1 MAGGE
6 AGRAAQFTWAHFLP
20 AALSWAGEEGGPPV
34 PLLPGLGG
42 GLSAN
47 PTLNFRNLA
56 TSSPIFLAFRSCLVK
71 SRLGIEK

>member
-20 AALSWAGEEGGPPV
+20 AALSWAGEEGV
-34 PLLPGLGG
+34 PSATVAGSWR
-42 GLSAN
+42 GLSAK

-56 TSSPIFLAFRSCLVK
+56 KSSPIFLAFRSYLVK
-71 SRLGIEK
+71 PRLGIEK